1 MRNMIL
7 TFHVIFVAAN
17 AAKNGVRM
25 SQISEQGVI
34 PPPFLVCKKRNRLNL
49 EENPH
54 AVIKEKTNSSYK
66 IKAKNKRTNSSKTGI
81 SPSNA

>member
-7 TFHVIFVAAN
+7 TFHVIFVATN

-25 SQISEQGVI
+25 CQISEQGVI
-34 PPPFLVCKKRNRLNL
+34 PPPFLVCKKRNRFNL

-54 AVIKEKTNSSYK
+54 AMIKEKTHSGEN
-66 IKAKNKRTNSSKTGI
+66 INAENK
-81 SPSNA
+81 